1 MHDSVMWKDWIM
13 KSAWKVIKEQVG
25 NFYLIR
31 RLSLYELKSE
41 NNNNYLGML
50 WVILNPTIQILI
62 YWLVFGYIL
71 SRNTKIY
78 MGHGVEVPY
87 VVWLISGICLWFF
100 LNPAI
105 MEGGRS
111 IYSRIWFIAKMNF
124 PMSTI
129 PSYVIFEKFYQH
141 LMLMAIIIVILQFTD
156 FKISFYIIQL
166 PYFMFAALAFLLS
179 ASLITST
186 LTTIVRDLQQV
197 LISLMRM
204 MIYLTPFLWAPSRLP
219 VFLQNVMLLNPMYY
233 LVEGYRASL
242 LGISWYGIEHIK
254 YTIYFW
260 AVIALMFIFGS
271 VIHMKFRDHFVD
283 YL

>member
-1 MHDSVMWKDWIM
+1 M
-13 KSAWKVIKEQVG
+13 KSAWKVIREQLS

-50 WVILNPTIQILI
+50 WVILNPTIQIFI
-62 YWLVFGYIL
+62 YWFVFGYIL
-71 SRNTKIY
+71 HRSTRVYVGN
-78 MGHGVEVPY
+78 GDAVPY
-87 VVWLISGICLWFF
+87 VIWLISGIFLWFF
-100 LNPAI
+100 LNSAV

-141 LMLMAIIIVILQFTD
+141 LMLTGIVVVILQFTQY
-156 FKISFYIIQL
+156 KISIYMIQL
-166 PYFMFAALAFLLS
+166 PYFMFAALAFLVS
-179 ASLITST
+179 VSLITST
-186 LTTIVRDLQQV
+186 FTTIVRDLQQV

-204 MIYLTPFLWAPSRLP
+204 MIYLTPFLWAPYNLP
-219 VFLQNVMLLNPMYY
+219 AVVQHIMILNPMYY

-242 LGISWYGIEHIK
+242 LGVSWYGIEHLK
-254 YTIYFW
+254 YTVYFW
-260 AVIALMFIFGS
+260 GVVILMFIFGS
-271 VIHMKFRDHFVD
+271 VVHLKFRDHFVD